1 MYLGQAALQLE
12 NECEV
17 YEKCNAEILAD
28 EIGLGL
34 DELLQEFVDSTPM
47 EILKMQGAL
56 KAKKLSTVRQTAH
69 TLKTRCASI
78 GLELFASYCSN
89 IQLYASSAKHEQL
102 AHELEY
108 LDAYYFQVA
117 DTINS
122 HLRKDR
128 IYCIHG

>member
-12 NECEV
+12 SDCEV

-34 DELLQEFVDSTPM
+34 DELLQEFVETTPM
-47 EILKMQGAL
+47 EILKMQSAL
-56 KAKKLSTVRQTAH
+56 QQKKLSSVRQTAH

-89 IQLYASSAKHEQL
+89 IQLYASSAKFTQL
-102 AHELEY
+102 SDELEY
-108 LDAYYFQVA
+108 LDAYFFQVA
-117 DTINS
+117 ETVNN
-122 HLRKDR
+122 HLSKDK